1 MLAGLLLGV
10 VNAIVRPF
18 ALLLSLPALLLTLG
32 LFLLVINAAM
42 LGLVALMLP
51 GFHIAGFWTAVGG
64 AIIVSIVSWIGSWF
78 IGSRGRVE
86 IIRHNDSTMGRPLQ
100 PQPAVDGSFCWSSSR
115 RFTSFCGQLTSAT
128 PANMT
133 AMPMSWFAPNCSSRN
148 HQPSTAAIAGFT

>member
-1 MLAGLLLGV
+1 MAGFILRGLIAALGLWAATEMLDGFIINSPWTLVGAGLLLGV

-51 GFHIAGFWTAVGG
+51 GFRIAGFWTAVGG
-64 AIIVSIVSWIGSWF
+64 ALIVSVVSWIGSWF

-86 IIRHNDSTMGRPLQ
+86 VIRPKQ
-100 PQPAVDGSFCWSSSR
+100 
-115 RFTSFCGQLTSAT
+115 
-128 PANMT
+128 
-133 AMPMSWFAPNCSSRN
+133 
-148 HQPSTAAIAGFT
+148 